1 MRYIIF
7 IFIVIYIGLFFWL
20 SNVVEETVVE
30 ILKEENLNV
39 KVDSVSIPYSS
50 PISQNYFATVIL
62 ENQNK
67 KGVVDFRVSGHFWSG
82 ITVSVSGEEIM
93 KINLLAGKSILGE

>member
-30 ILKEENLNV
+30 ILKENNINV

-50 PISQNYFATVIL
+50 PISSNYFATVRL
-62 ENQNK
+62 SNQNK
-67 KGVVDFRVSGHFWSG
+67 IEVQFSQESTRNISK
-82 ITVSVSGEEIM
+82 T
-93 KINLLAGKSILGE
+93 NP